1 MITDHSPFTM
11 PLPAILIFD
20 VGKTNKK
27 VLVFDEEYT
36 LLHEE
41 SVQLEETTDEDGFP
55 CENVD
60 ALTNW
65 VRQKFSEILLRR
77 EIEIRAINFCAYGAS
92 FVHID
97 KMGNAI
103 TPLYNYLKPFPENLK
118 RQFYDTHGGED
129 LIARETASPV
139 LGSLNSGM
147 QLYRLKYEQ
156 PDLFRKIKYSLH
168 LPQYLSF
175 ILTKTP
181 ATDISSVGCHTNLW
195 DFTNNRYHDWV
206 NKEGL
211 DKKFAPLYNGNKI
224 TGNAN
229 DQYKVRVGIGLHD
242 SSAAMIPY
250 LSSFHDP
257 FVLVSTGTWCISLN
271 PFNHTKLT
279 SEELK
284 QDCLCYLSYDGS
296 PVKASRLFAGHQHE
310 QQVKRLAAH
319 FQITND
325 YYQVVGF
332 DARHADLSRRLS
344 SDSFANTDLSDFN
357 DFDEA
362 YHYLLLDIVKQQVIS
377 TNLVLQNTS
386 AKKIFVDGGFARNNI
401 YMNML
406 ANALPGLE
414 IYAATISQASAL
426 GAGLAIHQSWNNNP
440 SPGGI
445 IELKRFTN
453 AGGI

>member
-27 VLVFDEEYT
+27 VLVFDEEYA

-41 SVQLEETTDEDGFP
+41 SIQLEETTDEDGFP

-65 VRQKFSEILLRR
+65 VRQKFSEILIRR
-77 EIEIRAINFCAYGAS
+77 EIEIRAINFSAYGAS

-118 RQFYDTHGGED
+118 RQFYDTYGGED

-156 PDLFRKIKYSLH
+156 PDLFEKIKYSLH

-211 DKKFAPLYNGNKI
+211 DKKFGPLYNGNKI
-224 TGNAN
+224 AGNTN
-229 DQYKVRVGIGLHD
+229 DQYKVQVGIGLHD

-271 PFNHTKLT
+271 PFNRTTLT

-332 DARHADLSRRLS
+332 DARHADPSRRLS
-344 SDSFANTDLSDFN
+344 SDSFSNADLSDFN

-362 YHYLLLDIVKQQVIS
+362 YHYLLLDIVRQQVIS

-401 YMNML
+401 YMKML

-426 GAGLAIHQSWNNNP
+426 GAGLAIHKSWNNNP
-440 SPGGI
+440 WPAGI
-445 IELKRFTN
+445 IELKRYTN
-453 AGGI
+453 T